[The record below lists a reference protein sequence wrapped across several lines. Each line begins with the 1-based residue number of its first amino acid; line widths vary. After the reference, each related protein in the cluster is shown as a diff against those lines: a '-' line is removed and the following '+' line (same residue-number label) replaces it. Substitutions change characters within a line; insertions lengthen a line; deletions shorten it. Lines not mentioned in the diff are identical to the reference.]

1 MTTPAAHRSRRP
13 ARDAARPETARPY
26 AARPLRVALVG
37 NPNSGKSTLF
47 NALTGMRQ
55 RVANFPGVTVEHAE
69 GSYEHDGGRFTVLD
83 LPGTYSLSPQSPD
96 EAIALDV
103 LHGHG
108 RDVAPAD
115 VIVVVVDAAN
125 LERNLF
131 FATQILELGRPT
143 VIALNRM
150 DRVAADGTSIDVPEL
165 IHELGAVVVPVVAT
179 RGHGI
184 DRLRHAIARATSLP
198 VPDRRIGLGDEM
210 NVEPRYAWISDIV
223 ERCVTRRA
231 ASPRTI
237 SDRVDALLLHRVWG
251 LVVFLGVLL
260 LVFQTM
266 FVAARP
272 LAGALQVMVGGLGTL
287 IARVVP
293 PGDLQSLLIG
303 GVLGGVGS
311 VVVFLPQI
319 AILFLFIGLLED
331 SGYMARAAFVMDRY
345 MRPLGLQGR
354 SFIPLVS
361 GYACGVPAIM
371 ATRTIQ
377 QREERLA
384 TIMAVPLMSCSARLP
399 VYTLLI
405 AAFVP
410 AMTVGGVFQLQS
422 LTMLAMYLLG
432 TIAALATAAVFRRTL
447 LRSDTRALIMELPA
461 YSMPSVRV
469 LVASM
474 WQRVRLFLRRAGTVI
489 FAISLVLW
497 ALSRYPQP
505 ATTNNTNA
513 TKIATPE
520 QQLSASAL
528 GRIGHVI
535 EPAVRPLGY
544 DWKIGVSMI
553 ASFAAREVFV
563 STMGTIY
570 SSGAPDGAPQ
580 QLAERLRDVR
590 EPGTGARAYTPLVAV
605 GLMVFYVFALMC
617 TSTVAITVRET
628 GGGWRG
634 VTWAALQF
642 GYMLAL
648 AYGAAF
654 AIYRVGLALGLGG
667 GA

>member
-13 ARDAARPETARPY
+13 ARDARPETARPY

-96 EAIALDV
+96 EVIALDV

-544 DWKIGVSMI
+544 DWKIGVSMM

>member
-1 MTTPAAHRSRRP
+1 MTSPAALTAGRSARRG
-13 ARDAARPETARPY
+13 DTA
-26 AARPLRVALVG
+26 PLRVALVG

-69 GSYEHDGGRFTVLD
+69 GAYEHEGAQFTVLD
-83 LPGTYSLSPQSPD
+83 LPGTYSTTPQSPD
-96 EAIALDV
+96 EVIALDV

>member
-13 ARDAARPETARPY
+13 ARDARPETARPY

-96 EAIALDV
+96 EVIALDV

-210 NVEPRYAWISDIV
+210 NVEPRYAWISGIV

>member
-1 MTTPAAHRSRRP
+1 MTSAAALPAGRSARRG
-13 ARDAARPETARPY
+13 DTA
-26 AARPLRVALVG
+26 PLRVALVG

-69 GSYEHDGGRFTVLD
+69 GAYEHEGAQFTVLD
-83 LPGTYSLSPQSPD
+83 LPGTYSTTPQSPD
-96 EAIALDV
+96 EVIALDV
-103 LHGHG
+103 IQG
-108 RDVAPAD
+108 RNRAVAPAD

-131 FATQILELGRPT
+131 FATQILELGHPT

-150 DRVAADGTSIDVPEL
+150 DRVATEGTTIDVPEL

-184 DRLRHAIARATSLP
+184 DRLRHAVSRATSLP
-198 VPDRRIGLGDEM
+198 RPSRRIGLGDEM
-210 NVEPRYAWISDIV
+210 DVEPRYAWISGIV
-223 ERCVTRRA
+223 ERCVTRRPQA
-231 ASPRTI
+231 RRTM
-237 SDRVDALLLHRVWG
+237 SDRVDAVLLHRVWG
-251 LVVFLGVLL
+251 LVVFLTVLL

-272 LAGALQVMVGGLGTL
+272 LAGALQSLIGGAGT
-287 IARVVP
+287 IVAGVVP

-303 GVLGGVGS
+303 GLLGGVGS
-311 VVVFLPQI
+311 VIVFLPQI

-384 TIMAVPLMSCSARLP
+384 TIMVVPLMSCSARLP

-410 AMTVGGVFQLQS
+410 AVSIGGVFQLQS

-447 LRSDTRALIMELPA
+447 LRSDTRALIMELPS
-461 YSMPSVRV
+461 YSLPSARV
-469 LVASM
+469 LAASV
-474 WQRVRLFLRRAGTVI
+474 WQRVKLFLKSAGTVI
-489 FAISLVLW
+489 LAISLVLW
-497 ALSRYPQP
+497 ALARYPKP
-505 ATTNNTNA
+505 HDAAN
-513 TKIATPE
+513 ATPE

-528 GRIGHVI
+528 GHVGHAI

-570 SSGAPDGAPQ
+570 STGAADAAPN
-580 QLAERLRDVR
+580 LTARLREVR
-590 EPGTGARAYTPLVAV
+590 NPATGARAYTPLVAI

-617 TSTVAITVRET
+617 TSTIAITIRET

-634 VTWAALQF
+634 ARWAALHF
-642 GYMLAL
+642 GYMLVL
-648 AYGAAF
+648 AYGVAF
-654 AIYRVGLALGLGG
+654 LVYRGGSALGLGG
-667 GA
+667 VP

>member
-1 MTTPAAHRSRRP
+1 MTSAAALTAGRSARRS
-13 ARDAARPETARPY
+13 DAAA
-26 AARPLRVALVG
+26 PLRVALVG

-69 GSYEHDGGRFTVLD
+69 GAYEHEGAQFTVLD
-83 LPGTYSLSPQSPD
+83 LPGTYSISPQSPD
-96 EAIALDV
+96 EVIALDV
-103 LHGHG
+103 IQG
-108 RDVAPAD
+108 RNRAVAPAD

-131 FATQILELGRPT
+131 FATQILELGHPT

-150 DRVAADGTSIDVPEL
+150 DRVATEGTTIDVPEL

-184 DRLRHAIARATSLP
+184 DRLRHAISRATSLP
-198 VPDRRIGLGDEM
+198 RPSRRIGLGDEM
-210 NVEPRYAWISDIV
+210 DVEPRYVWISGIV

-231 ASPRTI
+231 QTRRTV
-237 SDRVDALLLHRVWG
+237 SDRVDAVLLHRVWG
-251 LVVFLGVLL
+251 LVIFLAVLL

-272 LAGALQVMVGGLGTL
+272 LAGALQSLIAAAGTL
-287 IARVVP
+287 VARIVP
-293 PGDLQSLLIG
+293 SGDLQSLLIG
-303 GVLGGVGS
+303 GLLGGVGS
-311 VVVFLPQI
+311 VIVFLPQI

-384 TIMAVPLMSCSARLP
+384 TIMVVPLMSCSARLP

-410 AMTVGGVFQLQS
+410 ALNVGGVFQLQS

-447 LRSDTRALIMELPA
+447 LRSDTRALIMELPS
-461 YSMPSVRV
+461 YSLPSVRV
-469 LVASM
+469 LAASV
-474 WQRVRLFLRRAGTVI
+474 WQRVKLFLKSAGTVI
-489 FAISLVLW
+489 LAISLVLW
-497 ALSRYPQP
+497 ALARYPQ
-505 ATTNNTNA
+505 AHDTA
-513 TKIATPE
+513 RATPE

-528 GRIGHVI
+528 GHVGHAI

-570 SSGAPDGAPQ
+570 STGAADAAPD
-580 QLAERLRDVR
+580 LTTRLREVR
-590 EPGTGARAYTPLVAV
+590 NPVTGAREYTPLVAI

-617 TSTVAITVRET
+617 TSTIAITIRET

-634 VTWAALQF
+634 ARWAALQF
-642 GYMLAL
+642 GYMLVL

-654 AIYRVGLALGLGG
+654 LVYRVGSAIGWGG

>member
-1 MTTPAAHRSRRP
+1 MTAPAAHRTRHS
-13 ARDAARPETARPY
+13 ARHEASTS
-26 AARPLRVALVG
+26 LRVALVG

-69 GSYEHDGGRFTVLD
+69 GAYEHEGGRFTVLD
-83 LPGTYSLSPQSPD
+83 LPGTYSVSPQSPD
-96 EAIALDV
+96 EVIALDV
-103 LHGHG
+103 LHGRG

-115 VIVVVVDAAN
+115 VIVVVVDAVN

-150 DRVAADGTSIDVPEL
+150 DRVAAEGTVIDVPEL
-165 IHELGAVVVPVVAT
+165 IHELGVVVVPVVAT

-184 DRLRHAIARATSLP
+184 DRLRHAIARATALP
-198 VPDRRIGLGDEM
+198 APDRRIGLGDEM
-210 NVEPRYAWISDIV
+210 NVEPRYAWISGIV
-223 ERCVTRRA
+223 ERCVTRRPA
-231 ASPRTI
+231 APTSI
-237 SDRVDALLLHRVWG
+237 SDRVDAVLLHRVWG
-251 LVVFLGVLL
+251 LVVFLAVLL

-272 LAGALQVMVGGLGTL
+272 LAGALQAIVAGLGTV

-303 GVLGGVGS
+303 GALGGVGS
-311 VVVFLPQI
+311 VIVFLPQI

-384 TIMAVPLMSCSARLP
+384 TIMVVPLMSCSARLP

-410 AMTVGGVFQLQS
+410 AVTVGGVFQLQS

-432 TIAALATAAVFRRTL
+432 TFAALATAAVFRGTL

-461 YSMPSVRV
+461 YSMPSARV
-469 LVASM
+469 LAASV

-497 ALSRYPQP
+497 GLSRYPQP
-505 ATTNNTNA
+505 HSAPATAPTA
-513 TKIATPE
+513 E
-520 QQLSASAL
+520 QALSASAL
-528 GRIGHVI
+528 GRIGHAI

-544 DWKIGVSMI
+544 DWKIGVSMV

-570 SSGAPDGAPQ
+570 SSGPNGGDAAAAP
-580 QLAERLRDVR
+580 QLAERLREVR
-590 EPGTGARAYTPLVAV
+590 NPSTGAHAYTPLVAV

-617 TSTVAITVRET
+617 TSTIAITMRET

-634 VTWAALQF
+634 ARWAGLQF
-642 GYMLAL
+642 AYMLAL
-648 AYGAAF
+648 AYGAALLV
-654 AIYRVGLALGLGG
+654 YRAGLALGWGG

>member
-1 MTTPAAHRSRRP
+1 MTAPAAAHQKHP
-13 ARDAARPETARPY
+13 ARHGT
-26 AARPLRVALVG
+26 ARPLRVALVG

-69 GSYEHDGGRFTVLD
+69 GAYEHEGARFTVLD
-83 LPGTYSLSPQSPD
+83 LPGTYSVSPQSPD
-96 EAIALDV
+96 EVIALDV
-103 LHGHG
+103 LHGRG
-108 RDVAPAD
+108 RDLAPAD

-150 DRVAADGTSIDVPEL
+150 DRVAAEGTSIDVPEL

-184 DRLRHAIARATSLP
+184 DRLRHAVARAPALP
-198 VPDRRIGLGDEM
+198 APDRRIGLGDEM
-210 NVEPRYAWISDIV
+210 NVEPRYAWISAVV

-231 ASPRTI
+231 AAPRTI
-237 SDRVDALLLHRVWG
+237 SDRVDAVLLHRVWG
-251 LVVFLGVLL
+251 LVVFLAVLL

-272 LAGALQVMVGGLGTL
+272 LAGALQAVVAGLGTL
-287 IARVVP
+287 IARLVP

-303 GVLGGVGS
+303 GALGGVGS
-311 VVVFLPQI
+311 VIVFLPQI

-384 TIMAVPLMSCSARLP
+384 TIMVVPLMSCSARLP

-410 AMTVGGVFQLQS
+410 AMTVGGLFELQS

-432 TIAALATAAVFRRTL
+432 TIAALGTAAVFRRTL
-447 LRSDTRALIMELPA
+447 LRSDTRALIMELPP
-461 YSMPSVRV
+461 YSMPSARV
-469 LVASM
+469 LAASM
-474 WQRVRLFLRRAGTVI
+474 WQRVQLFLRRAGTVI

-497 ALSRYPQP
+497 ALARYPQP
-505 ATTNNTNA
+505 RDAAT
-513 TKIATPE
+513 ATPE
-520 QQLSASAL
+520 QTLSASSL
-528 GRIGHVI
+528 GRIGHAI

-544 DWKIGVSMI
+544 DWKIGVSMV

-570 SSGAPDGAPQ
+570 SSGALESAQRP
-580 QLAERLRDVR
+580 LAERLREVR
-590 EPGTGARAYTPLVAV
+590 KPDSGARAYTPLIAV

-617 TSTVAITVRET
+617 TSTIAITMRET

-634 VTWAALQF
+634 ASWAALQF
-642 GYMLAL
+642 AYMLAL
-648 AYGAAF
+648 AYGAALLV
-654 AIYRVGLALGLGG
+654 YRAGLLLGWGVGA
-667 GA
+667 

>member
-1 MTTPAAHRSRRP
+1 MTSATAHTAAHSARRS
-13 ARDAARPETARPY
+13 DTA
-26 AARPLRVALVG
+26 PLRVALVG

-69 GSYEHDGGRFTVLD
+69 GAYEHEGARFTVLD
-83 LPGTYSLSPQSPD
+83 LPGTYSISPQSPD
-96 EAIALDV
+96 EVIALDV
-103 LHGHG
+103 IQG
-108 RDVAPAD
+108 RNRAVAPAD

-131 FATQILELGRPT
+131 FATQILELGHPT

-150 DRVAADGTSIDVPEL
+150 DRVATDGTTIDVPEL

-179 RGHGI
+179 RGHGV
-184 DRLRHAIARATSLP
+184 DRLRHAISRATSLP
-198 VPDRRIGLGDEM
+198 RPSRRIGLGDEM
-210 NVEPRYAWISDIV
+210 DVEPRYAWISGIV

-231 ASPRTI
+231 QTRRTV
-237 SDRVDALLLHRVWG
+237 SDRVDAVLLHRVWG
-251 LVVFLGVLL
+251 LVVFLAVLL

-272 LAGALQVMVGGLGTL
+272 LAGALQSLIAAAGTL
-287 IARVVP
+287 VARVVP
-293 PGDLQSLLIG
+293 SGDLQSLLIG
-303 GVLGGVGS
+303 GLLGGVGS

-384 TIMAVPLMSCSARLP
+384 TIMVVPLMSCSARLP

-410 AMTVGGVFQLQS
+410 ALSVGGVFQLQS

-447 LRSDTRALIMELPA
+447 LRSDTRALIMELPS
-461 YSMPSVRV
+461 YSLPSVRV
-469 LVASM
+469 LAASV
-474 WQRVRLFLRRAGTVI
+474 WQRVKLFLKSAGTVI
-489 FAISLVLW
+489 LAISLILW
-497 ALSRYPQP
+497 ALARYPQP
-505 ATTNNTNA
+505 HDTPR
-513 TKIATPE
+513 ATPE

-528 GRIGHVI
+528 GHVGHAI

-570 SSGAPDGAPQ
+570 STGAADAAPD
-580 QLAERLRDVR
+580 LTTRLREVR
-590 EPGTGARAYTPLVAV
+590 NPVTGAREYTPLVAI

-617 TSTVAITVRET
+617 TSTIAITIRET

-634 VTWAALQF
+634 ARWAALQF

-654 AIYRVGLALGLGG
+654 LVYRVGGAMGWGG